1 MYFLMNSSQTTLRHE
16 GIADRLYHH
25 GTNKNMLL
33 TVHQKTP
40 RFSVM
45 QLPEAEELPVKHSDC
60 DITEPKVFK
69 KVSKSLL
76 YEKSS
81 DGG

>member
-1 MYFLMNSSQTTLRHE
+1 
-16 GIADRLYHH
+16 
-25 GTNKNMLL
+25 
-33 TVHQKTP
+33 
-40 RFSVM
+40 M

-81 DGG
+81 DGGWKLIYLQKVGGSASSMGH